1 MRRLFAAVDRG
12 VEILVAAIFAAM
24 CAVGLL
30 QVFNRFVLNQ
40 SLSWSEEFQIFCHV
54 WIVFL
59 AIPIAY
65 RRGAHLAVESLRAR
79 LPRRA
84 GAAFDLTIELLWA
97 AFAGALAWRLS
108 AYSTTDLGGVLPTL
122 YAFLAF
128 GMVSPLV
135 LMFTANLRNAPAVPA
150 PEPAHAIRATID
162 EAIKAREEGKKRVL
176 LFNLCGHGLLDLSAY
191 DSFLS
196 GTLRDT

>member
-1 MRRLFAAVDRG
+1 MSRLFAAVDRG
-12 VEILVAAIFAAM
+12 VEVLVAAIFAAM

-30 QVFNRFVLNQ
+30 QVFNRFVLNR

-84 GAAFDLTIELLWA
+84 GIAFDHLIELLWA
-97 AFAGALAWRLS
+97 AFAGALAWLS
-108 AYSTTDLGGVLPTL
+108 YRVALVAQLQTTP
-122 YAFLAF
+122 
-128 GMVSPLV
+128 
-135 LMFTANLRNAPAVPA
+135 
-150 PEPAHAIRATID
+150 
-162 EAIKAREEGKKRVL
+162 
-176 LFNLCGHGLLDLSAY
+176 GL
-191 DSFLS
+191 
-196 GTLRDT
+196 